1 MGWEVKQYGVKD
13 FIRFAATSVITLM
26 TPEPTGGVYQQDGV
40 EKFMRSFGYPD
51 KMGRPNRINFG
62 GRYDTTRD
70 FHSNTGLKLVI
81 HGFDAERR
89 KLENLNGYIA
99 LIDRSDKVAASWSV
113 KGIIDH
119 WKRKHGRAVYVPS
132 IHQSDPTAYAF
143 GQIVDMCE
151 GADILNFLNATA
163 SGDVYL
169 DPAVKLEGVPG
180 SSPKI
185 KRRNQFRVSHK
196 NLSTLYTKFEK
207 IDVTAGDL

>member
-1 MGWEVKQYGVKD
+1 MGDECDSFSAAYLQSFGDALGCHSRRGFRPNGFAKPDFMGWEVKQYGVKD

-99 LIDRSDKVAASWSV
+99 LIDRSDKVADSWSV

-151 GADILNFLNATA
+151 G
-163 SGDVYL
+163 GRYL
-169 DPAVKLEGVPG
+169 EFSQCYRVW
-180 SSPKI
+180 
-185 KRRNQFRVSHK
+185 RRLPRPCR
-196 NLSTLYTKFEK
+196 
-207 IDVTAGDL
+207 